1 MPAVP
6 APPAAGKNV
15 VLVEDNPDLVESM
28 RVLLELN
35 GCSVRTFFRA
45 RDLLDWAALGADHVV
60 VTDYYLPDMN
70 GVELI
75 ARLRARHPALRV
87 MLVTG
92 SREELVLKAARSIPG
107 CELLF
112 KPVDCEDLCR
122 RIERLEAAA

>member
-1 MPAVP
+1 MPDVP
-6 APPAAGKNV
+6 VPAAGRNV

-35 GCSVRTFFRA
+35 GCSVKTFFRA
-45 RDLLDWAALGADHVV
+45 RDLLEWGALEADHVV

-70 GVELI
+70 GVELVT
-75 ARLRARHPALRV
+75 RLRRRHPGLRA

-92 SREELVLKAARSIPG
+92 SREELILRSARSIPN

-122 RIERLEAAA
+122 RIARLEAA

>member
-1 MPAVP
+1 MHQPRTA
-6 APPAAGKNV
+6 KNV

-45 RDLLDWAALGADHVV
+45 RDLLEWGALGADHIV

-75 ARLRARHPALRV
+75 TRLRRRHPGLRA

-92 SREELVLKAARSIPG
+92 SREDLILRSARTLPN

-122 RIERLEAAA
+122 RIERLEAA

>member
-1 MPAVP
+1 MQQ
-6 APPAAGKNV
+6 PAAAKNV

-35 GCSVRTFFRA
+35 GCTVRTFFRA
-45 RDLLDWAALGADHVV
+45 RDLLDWAALGPDHIV

-75 ARLRARHPALRV
+75 RQLRRRHPRLRV

-92 SREELVLKAARSIPG
+92 SREELILKSARSIAN

-122 RIERLEAAA
+122 RFIDRLEAA

>member
-1 MPAVP
+1 MPAMRR
-6 APPAAGKNV
+6 PAAAKHV

-45 RDLLDWAALGADHVV
+45 RDLLDWAALGPDHVV

-75 ARLRARHPALRV
+75 ARLRARHPGLRV

-92 SREELVLKAARSIPG
+92 SREELVLKAARSIPS

-122 RIERLEAAA
+122 RIEQLDAAA